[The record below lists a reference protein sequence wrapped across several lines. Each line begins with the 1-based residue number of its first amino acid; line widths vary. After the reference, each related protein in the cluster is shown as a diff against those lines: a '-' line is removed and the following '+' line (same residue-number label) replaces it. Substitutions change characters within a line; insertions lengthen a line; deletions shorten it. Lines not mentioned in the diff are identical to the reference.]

1 MPFLNAIFIV
11 QYLRFLFKERSEEMN
26 LQILELFSGI
36 GGMNYAFKESGIPG
50 QIVAAVDINTNANAV
65 YTYNNRQTTVLNNN
79 VQKLNLKTLEK
90 LQINCILMSPPCQ
103 PHTRVGHKKDI
114 EDNRS
119 HGLMHICSLLPECT
133 FVRYILMENVKG
145 FEGSLAHSQYIKAL
159 RKAGFYYREFILSPT
174 QLNIPNTRYRYYCL
188 ARRDKNFP
196 FEGEHI
202 WTEIPTI
209 KQHQKCI
216 NTIKN
221 ILESDNLLSADF
233 LVDQRT
239 LDRRVLLMDIVT
251 SNSTNTMCFTKAYA
265 YYIEGTGSI
274 FCPLKP
280 EQMHQIF
287 EKLKHLDNGNSSKE
301 NQALERRELLQS
313 LHLRYFTPREVARL
327 MGFPETFNF
336 PLEITNRQK
345 YKLLGNS
352 INVQLVSELIKV
364 LCLQE

>member
-174 QLNIPNTRYRYYCL
+174 QLNKPNTRYRYYCL

-209 KQHQKCI
+209 KQHQKY
-216 NTIKN
+216 
-221 ILESDNLLSADF
+221 F